1 METFTAVIVMKERQI
16 KSYLMFLGSMLI
28 FGTIGV
34 FRRYIPVSSTL
45 LAFMRG
51 LLGSAALFIFVKLK
65 RKKFS
70 QKISFKVL
78 LLLILSGGL
87 IGLNWIFL
95 FEAYNYTTIATATL
109 CYYMQPTIVVLLSP
123 ILFKEY
129 LGFKKGICVITSV
142 IGMILVSGV
151 FESESQNSS
160 DAKGVAFGLASAVLY
175 AVVVI
180 LNKKI
185 PIDDAYKKTVI
196 QLFSA
201 SVVLIPYLLLTENL
215 ISVKLSPTAIVLII
229 VLGIVHTGIA
239 YAMYFASIPSLSAQS
254 IAIMSY
260 LDPVSALFISAVILA
275 EGISLYGITG
285 AVLIIGSAVISELS
299 FKRKTK
305 HT

>member
-1 METFTAVIVMKERQI
+1 METFTAVIVMKESQI

-65 RKKFS
+65 RKKLS

-123 ILFKEY
+123 ILFKEH

-151 FESESQNSS
+151 FESESQNSAY
-160 DAKGVAFGLASAVLY
+160 AKGVAFGLASAVLY

-229 VLGIVHTGIA
+229 ILGIVHTGIA